1 MKVDMKVIKVTTHT
15 RTYNIRIQDSQLDQI
30 PKKIISKYPHRKWLI
45 ITDENVAAIYLN
57 AFLEPFY
64 KQDVIVNH
72 YIMPPGENS
81 KSLNMAD
88 EIYNFLCVNNYTR
101 TDGIIALG
109 GGVVGDLAG
118 FVASTYL
125 RGIIWVQ
132 VPTTLL
138 AQVDSSVG
146 GKVAVNNK
154 YGKNLIGSFYQP
166 FDVFIDTSFLLTL
179 KLRELKSGLAE
190 VIKYACI
197 EDALLFSELEHGDI
211 SSINW
216 SSVIKKCLL
225 IKKQV
230 VEKDEKELNLR
241 KHLNFGHTLGHG
253 IEKYFDYKTYNHGEA
268 VALGMLFG
276 AWLSFEL
283 SFLSKA
289 SYLRVER
296 LLKQYDYVH
305 KKEYDIEKLFK
316 MMLQDKKRQGEYI
329 DYILLN
335 EIGESR
341 IYKLAIVDLKEK
353 LDKGLK

>member
-1 MKVDMKVIKVTTHT
+1 MEEIRLTTQT
-15 RTYNIRIQDSQLDQI
+15 RTYNIVIQDSEMNQI
-30 PKKIISKYPHRKWLI
+30 PRKILSKYPHRKWLI
-45 ITDENVAAIYLN
+45 ITDENVAEIYLN
-57 AFLEPFY
+57 DFLEMFNERSAS
-64 KQDVIVNH
+64 VNH
-72 YIMPPGENS
+72 YIIPPGENS
-81 KSLNMAD
+81 KALSMA
-88 EIYNFLCVNNYTR
+88 EQIYDFLCVNNYTR
-101 TDGIIALG
+101 NDGIIALG

-154 YGKNLIGSFYQP
+154 YGKNLVGSFYQP
-166 FDVFIDTSFLLTL
+166 HGVFIDTLFLLTL
-179 KLRELKSGLAE
+179 NERELKSGLAE

-197 EDALLFSELEHGDI
+197 EDAVLFSELEEGDI
-211 SSINW
+211 TSINW
-216 SSVIKKCLL
+216 SSVIKKCIL

-230 VEKDEKELNLR
+230 IEKDEKELNER

-268 VALGMLFG
+268 VALGMWFG
-276 AWLSFEL
+276 AWLSFDL
-283 SFLSKA
+283 SLLSKA
-289 SYLRVER
+289 SYLRIKN
-296 LLKQYDYVH
+296 LLEQYDYI
-305 KKEYDIEKLFK
+305 KKDEYDTDRLFQ
-316 MMLQDKKRQGEYI
+316 MILQDKKRQGDYI
-329 DYILLN
+329 EYILLD

-341 IYKLAIVDLKEK
+341 IYKLAMVDLKDK